1 MSHEIHLPHHGDIT
15 APLSTA
21 LDAARSL
28 PTDDARATA
37 RQIVIALAA
46 DGVGTVG
53 EALEVL
59 EHSSPAE
66 RRAMPDDARRAA
78 GLPDMA
84 RVDRRRARQAEPI
97 DDEPDRDEAGYAFQN
112 CAICGVQPLA
122 RATGAPMRTR
132 ERRWHCAAHQ
142 DQAGPHDME
151 PWTNGLRFAAGGGLE
166 DENDVEAEALAQR
179 REAERHRLQHERR
192 RAAAAAAA
200 LPGIERQAALEAA
213 SWRGANLMPE
223 PEITA

>member
-66 RRAMPDDARRAA
+66 RRAMLDDARRGA
-78 GLPDMA
+78 GLPDTA
-84 RVDRRRARQAEPI
+84 RVDRRRASGRADRRRARSRRSRLRVPELR
-97 DDEPDRDEAGYAFQN
+97 DLRGSASRAGHRCPDADTRA
-112 CAICGVQPLA
+112 PLA
-122 RATGAPMRTR
+122 LRGAPGPGRATRHGALDERAALRCRRRPGGR
-132 ERRWHCAAHQ
+132 ERR
-142 DQAGPHDME
+142 
-151 PWTNGLRFAAGGGLE
+151 RGGSPRPTSGSGT
-166 DENDVEAEALAQR
+166 APTP
-179 REAERHRLQHERR
+179 HERR
-192 RAAAAAAA
+192 RAAAAA
-200 LPGIERQAALEAA
+200 LPGIERQAAIEAA